1 MVGLVSTRP
10 SAAIVP
16 QSWAGLRRHT
26 PARIALGW
34 AGSGLPTDA
43 HLAFQAA
50 HARARDAVHA
60 ALDARTLAEAIAPCG
75 YPVAIVRSAAAER
88 QTYLRFPDLG
98 RTLSAESKAHLS
110 DPMVAPDVVIVIGDG
125 LSSVAVER
133 NAVPVLQALWV
144 RLQERRYQ
152 IAPVIVALQARVAL
166 ADQIGEL
173 LQAKLSVM
181 MIGERPGLSA
191 ADSLGMYLTY
201 SPRTGR
207 LDSERNCISNIHAN
221 GLCAEDAAAQALRLI
236 EAMFAHRT
244 SGVTLAQHLTYLTPP
259 S

>member
-1 MVGLVSTRP
+1 LV
-10 SAAIVP
+10 A
-16 QSWAGLRRHT
+16 LRRHT
-26 PARIALGW
+26 PARIALGR
-34 AGSGLPTDA
+34 AGSGLPTEA

-60 ALDARTLAEAIAPCG
+60 ALDARALAETIAGCG
-75 YPVAIVRSAAAER
+75 YPVTMVRSAAADR
-88 QTYLRFPDLG
+88 HTYLRFPDLG
-98 RTLSAESKAHLS
+98 RTLSAESKAQLS
-110 DPMVAPDVVIVIGDG
+110 EPLIAPDIVIVIGDG

-133 NAVPVLQALWV
+133 NAVPVLQALWT
-144 RLQERRYQ
+144 RLLQRRYQ

-201 SPRTGR
+201 APRTGR

-221 GLCAEDAAAQALRLI
+221 GTSANDAAAQAFHLVESILI
-236 EAMFAHRT
+236 HRA
-244 SGVTLAQHLTYLTPP
+244 SGVALAKATVTRGLDPRVHLSKKDGLPGQARQ
-259 S
+259 